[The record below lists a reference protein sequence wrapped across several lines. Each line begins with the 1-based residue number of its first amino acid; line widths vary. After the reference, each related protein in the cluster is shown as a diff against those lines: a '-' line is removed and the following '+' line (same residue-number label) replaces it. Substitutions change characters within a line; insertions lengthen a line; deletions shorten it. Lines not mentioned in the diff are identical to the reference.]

1 VAGSSSSLVKDSG
14 VQTMIM
20 KNPDPSSANRLTP
33 EKELRHF
40 KAVVKSI
47 MSDASK
53 VLVNIE
59 LLSHGAEL
67 EQQTAL
73 LDHYL
78 DYTQR
83 LCESDIQEAGDQK
96 AEQQ

>member
-1 VAGSSSSLVKDSG
+1 
-14 VQTMIM
+14 
-20 KNPDPSSANRLTP
+20 
-33 EKELRHF
+33 
-40 KAVVKSI
+40 

-67 EQQTAL
+67 EQQIAL